1 MPKRADQNQRAFEF
15 GQPALQNEP
24 AARVTAPPTPLPKGE
39 GRELAPASLAGQS
52 VWVIDSHS
60 LIHQVFHAIPNM
72 TSPSGQPVNAVYGF
86 TRDLFN
92 LLETKQPDFLFCA
105 FDLPGKTFRHEIYEQ
120 YKAGRAEIHEDL
132 LPQFAFVHR
141 MVEAIGIPLLA
152 YEGFEA
158 DDIVATVARITD
170 ELGGECYVVTG
181 DKDCRQL
188 ITDRVKVYNIRK
200 NEILDRDFLRQD
212 WGIRPDQVVDYQ
224 ALVGDSTD
232 NVPGV
237 PLIGPKAARDL
248 LEKYGTLE
256 NILAHADEVN
266 GAAKKDN
273 LKKYREQALMS
284 RVLVK
289 LDTCVPIEIPWRSA
303 RSGHGDPAVA
313 RALFDEFGFRRL
325 AEQFN
330 AINAHRVPQ
339 SASEDADDTQSVPDT
354 LKPVYTTI
362 DTPEAL
368 EALIA
373 EMRRQPQISI
383 DTETTHIWPRWAE
396 VVGVSLSWNEKQ
408 AYYLPLRGPAG
419 SRLLDPQTTL
429 DALRPILEDP
439 AIGKLG
445 QNLKYDR
452 IVLRGAGV
460 ELVGEAFDTM
470 VASYLL
476 DAGQRNHNLDYL
488 AKRYLHHT
496 TIKIEELIGSGK
508 HQKRM
513 DEVPIPQITE
523 YAAEDAWVPV
533 RLQPLLAKPMELD
546 QLTPLFRDVEMP
558 LIDVLVELEYNGI
571 KIDVARLAELSRSY
585 GDQIMRL
592 EQEIYALAGRQ
603 FNINSPRQL
612 QDILFVEQKLPV
624 LKRTAKTGP
633 STDADV
639 LEELALKHPLPAK
652 IVEYRQYSKLKGT
665 YVDALPQMV
674 NPKTGRVHASFNQV
688 VAATGRLS
696 SHDPNLQNI
705 PVRTDAGRGIRSA
718 FIPGEDGWTLV
729 AADYSQIELRVLAH
743 YSGDER
749 LCEAFQRDE
758 DIHALVA
765 GQVNNVL
772 PEQVTADMRRQA
784 KIVNFGTIYGQGSL
798 ALSKQLGIE
807 RATAAQFIDSYFQAY
822 PGIERFFVESLAE
835 CRRQGYVTTILGRRR
850 AIEGVRPDAGRSR
863 NLAERT
869 AVNTII
875 QGSAADLMKLAMI
888 AVYRRLKR
896 EQHPARMLLQ
906 IHDELIFEAPAGEVE
921 YLARLLR
928 EEMAGVYP
936 KLRVPLKVDV
946 KAGPN
951 WADARGIEQAALNA
965 ANMLES

>member
-1 MPKRADQNQRAFEF
+1 MAKRGSSQQKSLFEGDEPRAK
-15 GQPALQNEP
+15 
-24 AARVTAPPTPLPKGE
+24 PPPTTPLPAGE
-39 GRELAPASLAGQS
+39 GSPITPASVANEVRAPASLAGQS
-52 VWVIDSHS
+52 VWVVDAHS

-105 FDLPGKTFRHEIYEQ
+105 FDLPGRTFRHEIYEQ
-120 YKAGRAEIHEDL
+120 YKAGRPDMHEDL
-132 LPQFAFVHR
+132 RPQIGFVHR
-141 MVEAIGIPLLA
+141 MVDALGIPLLA

-158 DDIVATVARITD
+158 DDIVATVARIAD
-170 ELGGECYVVTG
+170 ELGGECYIVTG

-188 ITDRVKVYNIRK
+188 ITDRVKLYNIRK
-200 NEILDRDFLRQD
+200 NEFMDRGALRQD
-212 WGIRPDQVVDYQ
+212 WDVRPDQVVDYQ

-248 LEKYGTLE
+248 LEKFGTLD
-256 NILAHADEVN
+256 NILAHVEEVN
-266 GAAKKDN
+266 GAAKKEN
-273 LKKYREQALMS
+273 IKKYREQALMS
-284 RVLVK
+284 RTLVK

-303 RSGHGDPAVA
+303 RSGSGDPARA

-325 AEQFN
+325 AEQFL
-330 AINAHRVPQ
+330 AIRGQMPVQN
-339 SASEDADDTQSVPDT
+339 EDAPAG
-354 LKPVYTTI
+354 KPVYTTI

-368 EALIA
+368 ASLVA
-373 EMRRQPQISI
+373 ELRQQRQISI

-396 VVGVSLSWNEKQ
+396 LVGISLSWNERQ
-408 AYYLPLRGPAG
+408 AYYIPLRGPEG
-419 SRLLDPQTTL
+419 SRLLDPQATL
-429 DALRPILEDP
+429 DALRPVLEDP

-460 ELVGEAFDTM
+460 ELCGEAFDTM

-513 DEVPIPQITE
+513 DEVPIPQISD

-533 RLQPLLAKPMELD
+533 RLQPLLARRMEMD
-546 QLTPLFRDVEMP
+546 ELTPLSREVEMP

-571 KIDVARLAELSRSY
+571 KIDVSRLAELSRSY
-585 GDQIMRL
+585 GEQMKRL
-592 EQEIYALAGRQ
+592 EQEIYVLAGRQ
-603 FNINSPRQL
+603 FNIASPRQL
-612 QDILFVEQKLPV
+612 QDVLFVEQKLPV

-639 LEELALKHPLPAK
+639 LEELAFRHPLPAK
-652 IVEYRQYSKLKGT
+652 IVEYRQYAKLKGT
-665 YVDALPQMV
+665 YVDALPEMV

-705 PVRTDAGRGIRSA
+705 PVRTEAGRGIRSA
-718 FIPGEDGWTLV
+718 FVPGEEGWTLV

-743 YSGDER
+743 YTGDER
-749 LCEAFQRDE
+749 LCEAFGRDE
-758 DIHALVA
+758 DIHSMVA
-765 GQVNNVL
+765 AQVNNV
-772 PEQVTADMRRQA
+772 PIEQVTADMRRQA
-784 KIVNFGTIYGQGSL
+784 KIVNFGTIYGQGAL
-798 ALSKQLGIE
+798 ALSKQLGID
-807 RATAAQFIDSYFQAY
+807 RQTAARFIDSYFQAY
-822 PGIERFFVESLAE
+822 PGIERFLVESLAE
-835 CRRQGYVTTILGRRR
+835 CRHQGYVKTILGRRR

-875 QGSAADLMKLAMI
+875 QGSAADLMKLAML

-896 EQHPARMLLQ
+896 ENHPARMLLQ
-906 IHDELIFEAPAGEVE
+906 IHDELVFEAPAAEVG
-921 YLARLLR
+921 YLAAMLR
-928 EEMAGVYP
+928 EEMSGVYP
-936 KLRVPLKVDV
+936 GLRVPLKVDV

-951 WADARGIEQAALNA
+951 WAVAKGLNDVPTSDIIGA
-965 ANMLES
+965 